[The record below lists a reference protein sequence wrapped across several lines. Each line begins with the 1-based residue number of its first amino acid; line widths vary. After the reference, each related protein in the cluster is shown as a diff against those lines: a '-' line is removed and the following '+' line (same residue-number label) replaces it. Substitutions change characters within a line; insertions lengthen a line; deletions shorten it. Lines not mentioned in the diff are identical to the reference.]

1 VTDPLGTVTQYTY
14 DGFGNPLS
22 IVRDAGAGHLNQT
35 TTLGY
40 STLGDV
46 VSLTDPSENVT
57 TSAYDANRRLT
68 NVTAPPAPTA
78 LVTAYSYDPDGRLLQ
93 PRQSADGAV
102 LATTSSSYTPSGKL
116 ATATDANGNV
126 TGYAYDAADR
136 LARVT
141 DAAGRVTTY
150 GYDAMSRLLA
160 VSNPAIQSNPLTQSG
175 YTPDGLLAS
184 LNIARSDTVADT
196 TNFTYDGFDRL
207 STTTYPDS
215 SAESLTY
222 DANGNILTRETRKG
236 DTLSFTWDT
245 LNRLSTKAAPSEA
258 TVSWGY
264 DLAGRPT
271 SISDSSAAVTI
282 PSAPA
287 SYAASTT
294 YDAMNRPT
302 AVTWG
307 PAAAQTTPA
316 ASAASFTYGYD
327 PTNRRVSQSA
337 TDNSWW
343 SYPTAASAISYT
355 PNNLNQYSAVGAV
368 TQTYDGNGN
377 LTHDGGYLYGFDAES
392 RLTGISSLATAGNC
406 DSTLLTMT

>member
-1 VTDPLGTVTQYTY
+1 V
-14 DGFGNPLS
+14 
-22 IVRDAGAGHLNQT
+22 
-35 TTLGY
+35 
-40 STLGDV
+40 
-46 VSLTDPSENVT
+46 
-57 TSAYDANRRLT
+57 
-68 NVTAPPAPTA
+68 A
-78 LVTAYSYDPDGRLLQ
+78 L
-93 PRQSADGAV
+93 
-102 LATTSSSYTPSGKL
+102 
-116 ATATDANGNV
+116 
-126 TGYAYDAADR
+126 
-136 LARVT
+136 
-141 DAAGRVTTY
+141 
-150 GYDAMSRLLA
+150 
-160 VSNPAIQSNPLTQSG
+160 G

-184 LNIARSDTVADT
+184 LTDAASHATDYA
-196 TNFTYDGFDRL
+196 YDGFDRL
-207 STTTYPDS
+207 STATYPDS
-215 SAESLTY
+215 SAESLSY
-222 DANGNILTRETRKG
+222 DANGNVLTRKTRKG
-236 DTLSFTWDT
+236 DTLTFTYDT

-264 DLAGRPT
+264 DLGGRVT
-271 SISDSSAAVTI
+271 SVGDTSAAVTA
-282 PSAPA
+282 PSTTAT
-287 SYAASTT
+287 YTVGTT
-294 YDAMNRPT
+294 YDAMNRPN